1 MTFPGKETRV
11 EADSGSE
18 HTGHA
23 DEAARFDR
31 RTALSGAAGAIA
43 AGILFRDPGLAG
55 ATLRR
60 AETGGATSGGI
71 LKVGMVGNGPNQVL
85 DPQNQQNVIDTAH
98 DRVLF
103 DTLAR
108 QRANGSIEPRLALT
122 FEPNKTADVWTV
134 TLRPDVVWHDGKPF
148 TAADVAYSYRR
159 IIEKKLAGAG
169 ILGFI
174 DPKKTKVLDKQ
185 TVRFFCKQPY
195 VFFDQAAAT
204 SVNTIIQAGA
214 GAKPF
219 TTKNLIGTGPFKL
232 GSIVPGQKS
241 VLLRNPNYFERG
253 KPHIDELQ
261 FIIIPDSTGRLNAL
275 LAGQVDAIEQLNATQ
290 AQTITARSGFAV
302 LNSPSG
308 HWVPMCM
315 DVTKAP
321 FNDVRVRQALRLIP
335 DRPQMVANAL
345 SGFGKIGNDLFAFTD
360 PLYNSALPQRTQ
372 DIERAKFLLKQAG
385 QSDLTVDLQTADAA
399 TGMLA
404 SALIYAE
411 NAKAAGVTIN
421 VVKNPADSYY
431 SQQYMKTPFFYSEWA
446 DRPLD
451 PQFGLCLTAGAPYN
465 ETQYHVP
472 AFDRLVSQAR
482 KTLNPAKRKDLMF
495 AAQRM
500 LYDTGGYIIWGFV
513 NFLDGYNAKVKGLHP
528 NPGRSLGFYNFNDV
542 TLA

>member
-1 MTFPGKETRV
+1 MSDEHGRDHRE
-11 EADSGSE
+11 SGD
-18 HTGHA
+18 A
-23 DEAARFDR
+23 QRFDR
-31 RTALSGAAGAIA
+31 RTALAGAAGALA
-43 AGILFRDPGLAG
+43 AGVLLRDPALARAASQGLGGRAAKG
-55 ATLRR
+55 GVLR
-60 AETGGATSGGI
+60 
-71 LKVGMVGNGPNQVL
+71 VGLVGNGPNEVL
-85 DPQNQQNVIDTAH
+85 DPQNQQNVIDTAT

-108 QRANGSIEPRLALT
+108 QRADGTIEPRLALT

-134 TLRPDVVWHDGKPF
+134 TLRPGVVWHDGKPL

-169 ILGFI
+169 ILSFI
-174 DPKKTKVLDKQ
+174 DPKRTRILDKH
-185 TVRFFCKQPY
+185 TVRFFCAQPN
-195 VFFDQAAAT
+195 VFFDQAASS
-204 SVNTIIQAGA
+204 SVATIIQNGA

-219 TTKNLIGTGPFKL
+219 TTKNLVGSGPFKL

-241 VLLRNPNYFERG
+241 VFLKNPHYFDHG
-253 KPHIDELQ
+253 KPHVDQLQ
-261 FIIIPDSTGRLNAL
+261 FIIIPDSTARLNAL
-275 LAGQVDAIEQLNATQ
+275 LAGQVDVIEQLNATQ
-290 AQTITARSGFAV
+290 AQTIKAHSGFAV

-345 SGFGKIGNDLFAFTD
+345 SGFGKIGNDLFGFDD
-360 PLYNSALPQRTQ
+360 PLYDSALPQRHQ
-372 DIERAKFLLKQAG
+372 DLEQAKSLLKAAG
-385 QSDLTVDLQTADAA
+385 QDNLTVDLQTADAA

-404 SALIYAE
+404 SALIFAE
-411 NAKAAGVTIN
+411 NAKGAGVTVN
-421 VVKNPADSYY
+421 VVKNPADSFY

-446 DRPLD
+446 DRPLV

-472 AFDRLVSQAR
+472 GFDALVKQAQ
-482 KTLNPAKRKDLMF
+482 KTLNPAKRKDLLF
-495 AAQRM
+495 AAQKM
-500 LYDTGGYIIWGFV
+500 LYDSGGYIIWGFV
-513 NFLDGYNAKVKGLHP
+513 NFLDGYNAKVKGLHT

-542 TLA
+542 TIA